1 MQFLLTKN
9 IINDND
15 SIFIFDFSEVKKE
28 LEHVTAFEVQGEDI
42 TLYLD
47 NYLSRKPNEQEV
59 ALIEDILAKYKEL
72 KESTELDRA
81 KALKLYELS
90 TQALAFENNVN
101 KSMYFISRKKKKK
114 EVQKDDKTTETV
126 KEYLVINGDRRTR
139 SNIQDLITYQPTDN
153 VTYRDYENI
162 ERTLTKDELKI
173 ILKEHVVNGQ
183 MLYNQKWEYEAK
195 INACTTIEELNAI
208 EIKFTMHDFSKEEVI
223 TDE

>member
-9 IINDND
+9 IINDDD

-28 LEHVTAFEVQGEDI
+28 LEHITAFEVQGEDI
-42 TLYLD
+42 TMYLD
-47 NYLSRKPNEQEV
+47 NYLSRKPNEQELV
-59 ALIEDILAKYKEL
+59 LIENILAKYKEL
-72 KESTELDRA
+72 KKSTELDRA

-90 TQALAFENNVN
+90 AQALAFEDNVN
-101 KSMYFISRKKKKK
+101 KSMYFISSVFVEK
-114 EVQKDDKTTETV
+114 EVQKDDETTETV
-126 KEYLVINGDRRTR
+126 KEYLIINGDRRTR

-153 VTYRDYENI
+153 VIYRDYENI

-173 ILKEHVVNGQ
+173 ILKEHIVNGQ

-208 EIKFTMHDFSKEEVI
+208 EIKFTMHDFSKDGVVA
-223 TDE
+223 DE

>member
-9 IINDND
+9 IINDGD
-15 SIFIFDFSEVKKE
+15 SIFIFDFSEVKEE
-28 LEHVTAFEVQGEDI
+28 LEHVTAFEVQDEDI

-47 NYLSRKPNEQEV
+47 NYLSRKPNEQEL
-59 ALIEDILAKYKEL
+59 ALIEDILAKYKEF
-72 KESTELDRA
+72 KENTALDRA
-81 KALKLYELS
+81 KALKLYELAQKAQS
-90 TQALAFENNVN
+90 FENNVN
-101 KSMYFISRKKKKK
+101 KSMYFISSVFVEK
-114 EVQKDDKTTETV
+114 EVQKDGETTETV
-126 KEYLVINGDRRTR
+126 KKYLVINGDRRTR

-153 VTYRDYENI
+153 VIYRDYENI

-208 EIKFTMHDFSKEEVI
+208 EIKFTMHDFSKEEIVAN
-223 TDE
+223 E